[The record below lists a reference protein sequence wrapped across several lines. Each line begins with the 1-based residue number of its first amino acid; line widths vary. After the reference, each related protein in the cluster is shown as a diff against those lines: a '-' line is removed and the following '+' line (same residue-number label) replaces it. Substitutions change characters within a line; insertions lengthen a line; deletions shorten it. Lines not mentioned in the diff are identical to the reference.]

1 MKKTVQVNLSGQIFT
16 LDEDA
21 FDLLSSYLNQIG
33 KLYDRSPGK
42 DEIITDIEMR
52 IAELLLEK
60 LANNK
65 QVVTIQDVEAVITI
79 MGKPEQF
86 EAEEDY
92 HDTSSNYAESNQKS
106 KRLFRDQDNAVVGG
120 VCAGVGQYFGIEPIW
135 LRLFMAISIIV
146 FGSGALLYIILWV
159 IVPAARTTAEKLSMK
174 GEPVNIN
181 NIGKTIEDEINN
193 LGAKLGSNGA
203 KNTTRKM
210 ASGLDRFFSFLA
222 ELIRGFLK
230 VFGKILGAVLFLV
243 GLFSIIG
250 ILGAVFGIADFFHW
264 GNDHW
269 VNSMTIY
276 EFGDVVFSSSE
287 WFAAAVVGLV
297 ITFAIPFIGMIYGGI
312 GLLFPKVRIPYLG
325 VSLVGL
331 WFIGVSIVV
340 FTAFGVGREFSKED
354 TSKTEFVL
362 SNLNQLQDTIIV
374 DLGADPFHLST
385 SKSYRIN
392 RNDFVFKTE
401 ENEILFGNVSFNVE
415 ESRTD
420 AISLEILK
428 SSQGASFDEARNRAE
443 AIKYE
448 TKIDS
453 NKITVDAYFR
463 FPLNQMLRD
472 QDVNVTLKL
481 PTGSV
486 VYLTEGLQRVIDDI
500 DNIDDIYDPH
510 MVNHYW
516 KMTSRGLLCL
526 DCDRST
532 QKVDGE
538 YYEPQSST
546 TIVIENH

>member
-92 HDTSSNYAESNQKS
+92 QDTSSNYAESNHKS

-269 VNSMTIY
+269 GNSMTIY

>member
-65 QVVTIQDVEAVITI
+65 QVVMIQDVEAVITI

-92 HDTSSNYAESNQKS
+92 QDTSSNYAESNHKS

-269 VNSMTIY
+269 GNSMTIY